1 MKELVKKA
9 MNGNKDAFSEIIDAL
24 KMDLYKIAKVRLKNE
39 DDVLD
44 AIQETIVSSYK
55 SIKNLNNPDNFKK
68 WIIKILIN
76 KCNNIY
82 LQKNNKLI
90 YFEDISEVS
99 TVCEDESLKS
109 IEVEDVLKDL
119 TNEERIIITLYYLE
133 DYKSKEIA
141 WILDMNENTV
151 KTKISRA
158 KIKLKNKFEGGS
170 FYNG

>member
-1 MKELVKKA
+1 MKKLVEKA
-9 MNGNKDAFSEIIDAL
+9 MNGNKEAFSEIIESL

-39 DDVLD
+39 DDILD

-55 SIKNLNNPDNFKK
+55 SIKKLNKPENFKK

-82 LQKNNKLI
+82 LQKKNNYI
-90 YFEDISEVS
+90 SFEDVSENLIQ
-99 TVCEDESLKS
+99 EENDYNNLEM
-109 IEVEDVLKDL
+109 EDVLNYL
-119 TNEERIIITLYYLE
+119 TDEEKIIITLYYLE

-141 WILDMNENTV
+141 WLLDMNENTV

-158 KIKLKNKFEGGS
+158 KLKLKNKLKGGS

>member
-1 MKELVKKA
+1 MKKLVEKA
-9 MNGNKDAFSEIIDAL
+9 MNGNKEAFSEIIESL

-39 DDVLD
+39 DDILD

-55 SIKNLNNPDNFKK
+55 SIKNLNKPENFKK

-76 KCNNIY
+76 KCNNIC
-82 LQKNNKLI
+82 LQKKNNYI
-90 YFEDISEVS
+90 SFEDVSENLIQ
-99 TVCEDESLKS
+99 EENDYNNLEM
-109 IEVEDVLKDL
+109 EDVLNYL
-119 TNEERIIITLYYLE
+119 TDEEKIIITLYYLE

-141 WILDMNENTV
+141 WLLDMNENTV

-158 KIKLKNKFEGGS
+158 KLKLKNKLKGGS

>member
-1 MKELVKKA
+1 MKKLVEKA
-9 MNGNKDAFSEIIDAL
+9 MNGNKEAFSEIIESL

-39 DDVLD
+39 DDILD

-55 SIKNLNNPDNFKK
+55 SIKKLNKPENFKK

-82 LQKNNKLI
+82 LQKKNNYI
-90 YFEDISEVS
+90 SFEDVSENLIQ
-99 TVCEDESLKS
+99 EENDYNNLEM
-109 IEVEDVLKDL
+109 EDVLNYL
-119 TNEERIIITLYYLE
+119 TDEEKIIITLYYLE

-141 WILDMNENTV
+141 WLLDMNENTI

-158 KIKLKNKFEGGS
+158 KLKLKNKLKGGS